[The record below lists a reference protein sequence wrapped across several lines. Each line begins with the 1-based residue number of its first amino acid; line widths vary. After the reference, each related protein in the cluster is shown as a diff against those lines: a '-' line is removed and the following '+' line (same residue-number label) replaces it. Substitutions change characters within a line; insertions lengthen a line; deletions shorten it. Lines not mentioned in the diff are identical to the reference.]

1 MPTIPV
7 TKPTSGQYTS
17 VGMMRRIIAN
27 TPELNGVPMPTAT
40 TESIRMAGQ
49 AITQFAA
56 RRNAFVNAL
65 INMIGMQ
72 RLHYMLFNN
81 PLTWAKQG
89 KLEMGETVE
98 QIWIGLAEAYPYDPV
113 KAETNFSKQHTPD
126 IMSTFHSVNYQ
137 VTYNI
142 TVNYYQLKRAFLS
155 LEGLQAFVEEII
167 GAVARA
173 ATYDEF
179 LMTKYLVAVLLL
191 EGKLPVTPIAALTKA
206 TADDAVTTVATITN
220 KFQFPNNQYTMAGNL
235 NTCPV
240 DDIYILE
247 SAEANALIKVNA
259 LATAFNVD
267 YVKFMGHVAMI
278 DGLDTWDWDRLDM
291 LMGVDVSGVSP
302 YDPGY
307 QHFTDAQINLLKTVQ
322 LIAMDKR
329 FLQIYDNYE
338 YMETPFI
345 NGEGGYTN
353 YPYQVAKIFG
363 ASPFHNAV
371 AFTTAESTVT
381 SVALTPEEAN
391 VAAGTQIGLQA
402 KITTTGFAPSGVV
415 WSIDATSAG
424 MGVVIGQDGVVRVP
438 RTVAAATTI
447 TVTATSAFD
456 STKSGTATLTVVA

>member
-1 MPTIPV
+1 MPTIPAI
-7 TKPTSGQYTS
+7 KPTSGQYTS

-56 RRNAFVNAL
+56 RRNAFCNAL

-72 RLHYMLFNN
+72 RLHYMLFTN
-81 PLTWAKQG
+81 PLAWAKQG

-98 QIWIGLAEAYPYDPV
+98 QIWIGLAEAYPYDSQRS
-113 KAETNFSKQHTPD
+113 ETTFAKPAPPD
-126 IMSTFHSVNYQ
+126 IMSAFHSVNYQ
-137 VTYNI
+137 ETYKI

-167 GAVARA
+167 GSVVRA

-179 LMTKYLVAVLLL
+179 LMTKYLLAVLLL
-191 EGKLPVTPIAALTKA
+191 EGKLPVSEIDTLSAA
-206 TADDAVTTVATITN
+206 TADNAITTVKTVTN
-220 KFQFPNNQYTMAGNL
+220 KFQFPSTAFTMAGVL

-247 SAEANALIKVNA
+247 SAEANALITVNA
-259 LATAFNVD
+259 LAVAFNVD
-267 YVKFMGHVAMI
+267 YVKFNGHVSMF
-278 DGLDTWDWDRLDM
+278 DSLTEWDWARLDK
-291 LMGVDVSGVSP
+291 LMGVDPETGTSK
-302 YDPGY
+302 YDPAY
-307 QHFTDAQINLLKTVQ
+307 RHFTDAELANLATIQ

-329 FLQIYDNYE
+329 FLQIYDVAD

-371 AFTTAESTVT
+371 AFTTVASTVT
-381 SVALTPEEAN
+381 SVSVDPDEVTAT
-391 VAAGTQIGLQA
+391 AGTQVGLQA
-402 KITTTGFAPSGVV
+402 EVVTTGFAQADVCWSVNDVEGV
-415 WSIDATSAG
+415 T
-424 MGVVIGQDGVVRVP
+424 IGQDGVVRIAK
-438 RTVAAATTI
+438 TVASGTSI
-447 TVTATSAFD
+447 TVTATSVFD
-456 STKSGTATLTVVA
+456 DTKSGTATITVA

>member
-81 PLTWAKQG
+81 PLAWAKQG

-113 KAETNFSKQHTPD
+113 KAETNFPKQHTPD
-126 IMSTFHSVNYQ
+126 IMSAFHSVNYQ

-155 LEGLQAFVEEII
+155 LEGLQAFVEDII

-191 EGKLPVTPIAALTKA
+191 EGDLPVSSIAALTKD

-220 KFQFPNNQYTMAGNL
+220 KFQFPSNQYTMAGNL

-240 DDIYILE
+240 DNIYILE

-267 YVKFMGHVAMI
+267 YVKFMGHVSMI

-291 LMGVDVSGVSP
+291 LMGVNESGVSP

-307 QHFTDAQINLLKTVQ
+307 KHFTDAQINLLKTVQ

-371 AFTTAESTVT
+371 AFTTMESTVT
-381 SVALTPEEAN
+381 AVTVTPGEAN

-402 KITTTGFAPSGVV
+402 EITTTGFAPSNVV
-415 WSIDATSAG
+415 WSIDDASAG
-424 MGVVIGQDGVVRVP
+424 MGIVIGQDGVVRVP
-438 RTVAAATTI
+438 RTVTAATSI